1 MLPPS
6 FFVVTIIE
14 TCGFFMLIANF
25 TPKDAFVLQL
35 ASQKGKAVNMKP
47 KLISFVIPARD
58 EERTVETL
66 YRKISEVLKKININF
81 EVIFIDDGSKDKTF
95 EILHRIS
102 VKDNHLKVIQLR
114 GGFGKSIALQ
124 TGFNVAK
131 GDVVFTMDADLQDD
145 PTDIPKFLNKLL
157 VSGWKKVRYDPIT
170 KTLPSKLGNN
180 LVRFLTHLPIHDSN
194 CGFKAYRKE
203 VLRDINLYG
212 ELYKYIPIFAQSN
225 NFTVGEVIISH
236 HARKFGKSKFGMERN
251 IKGILDLITVVFL
264 TGYVKR
270 PGHFFGTVGFSF
282 FSLGF
287 AIGLYIAYLRIT
299 TGGIE
304 FHVPLLFLG
313 VLLMV
318 VGIQF
323 FSTGLI
329 SELITS
335 YNQDKSKTKSYIR
348 DSR

>member
-1 MLPPS
+1 MVK
-6 FFVVTIIE
+6 F
-14 TCGFFMLIANF
+14 
-25 TPKDAFVLQL
+25 
-35 ASQKGKAVNMKP
+35 
-47 KLISFVIPARD
+47 ISFVIPARN
-58 EERTVETL
+58 EEKTVEIL
-66 YRKISEVLKKININF
+66 YRKIVNVIKKLEVNF
-81 EVIFIDDGSKDKTF
+81 EVIFIDDGSTDNTYD
-95 EILHRIS
+95 ILHKITLRD
-102 VKDNHLKVIQLR
+102 KRLRVIKLR

-124 TGFNVAK
+124 TGFNEAK
-131 GDVVFTMDADLQDD
+131 GDIVFTMDADLQDD
-145 PTDIPKFLNKLL
+145 PTDIPKFLKKLDEGYDL
-157 VSGWKKVRYDPIT
+157 VSGWKRTRYDPIT
-170 KTLPSKLGNN
+170 KTIPSKIGNN

-194 CGFKAYRKE
+194 CGFKAYKKE
-203 VLRDINLYG
+203 VLQDINLYG

-225 NFTVGEVIISH
+225 NFKVGEVIISH

-270 PGHFFGTVGFSF
+270 PGHFFGTVGLSF

-287 AIGLYIAYLRIT
+287 IIGLYITYLRIT

-304 FHVPLLFLG
+304 FHLPLLFLG

-335 YNQDKSKTKSYIR
+335 YNQDKYKTKNYIKEI
-348 DSR
+348 D